1 MTHTPGPWTAEQTDD
16 AGRWFITAGYENI
29 VSAQYGNPLSEANAR
44 LIAAAP
50 DLLAALR
57 DLFDQCAM
65 VRKHWGDG
73 SNQAEADNAIRAG
86 QAAIAKAEG
95 RQP

>member
-1 MTHTPGPWTAEQTDD
+1 MTRFPPLEAVAHLLPCSAD
-16 AGRWFITAGYENI
+16 ADYNIREVTSGY
-29 VSAQYGNPLSEANAR
+29 VHGVAFSERAAV
-44 LIAAAP
+44 LFAAAP

-57 DLFDQCAM
+57 DLYDQCAM

>member
-1 MTHTPGPWTAEQTDD
+1 MTHTPGPWATTASGIAFSGS
-16 AGRWFITAGYENI
+16 AGFDFEPWGNTAPI
-29 VSAQYGNPLSEANAR
+29 SQADAR

-57 DLFDQCAM
+57 DLYEHCAM
-65 VRKHWGDG
+65 VHKRWGDG
-73 SNQAEADNAIRAG
+73 SNDTEASAAIRAG